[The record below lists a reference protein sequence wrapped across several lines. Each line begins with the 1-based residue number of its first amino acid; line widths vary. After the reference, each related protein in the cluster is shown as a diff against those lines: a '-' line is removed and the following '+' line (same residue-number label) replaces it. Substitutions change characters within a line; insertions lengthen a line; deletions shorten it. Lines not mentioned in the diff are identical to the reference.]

1 MNRRQTGTEYER
13 RAEQYLREKGYEIL
27 ERNFRCAYG
36 EIDLIARQGS
46 GLIFV
51 EVKSRKNRRAG
62 LPEEAVSLLKQQKI
76 CRTADYYRVTH
87 RIGEG
92 TPCRFDV
99 IAAEG
104 EELRH
109 YENAFAYRG

>member
-1 MNRRQTGTEYER
+1 MTYSTGSGKENRLNTRAKGAEYEA
-13 RAEQYLREKGYEIL
+13 RAAEFLESRGYEIL

-51 EVKSRKNRRAG
+51 EVKYRKNRRAG

-76 CRTADYYRVTH
+76 C
-87 RIGEG
+87 
-92 TPCRFDV
+92 TPV
-99 IAAEG
+99 A
-104 EELRH
+104 LK
-109 YENAFAYRG
+109 

>member
-51 EVKSRKNRRAG
+51 EVKYRKNRRAG

-76 CRTADYYRVTH
+76 H
-87 RIGEG
+87 G
-92 TPCRFDV
+92 P
-99 IAAEG
+99 
-104 EELRH
+104 
-109 YENAFAYRG
+109 